1 MNTAIRAVVKAA
13 NYHHLDVMGIQ
24 GGYQGLIDG
33 KIHPLTFSE
42 IEDSTDRG
50 GTTLKPSRS
59 SEFMEEAEKKDTRG
73 IKKL

>member
-33 KIHPLTFSE
+33 KIHPLTSSE
-42 IEDSTDRG
+42 IEDSTDR
-50 GTTLKPSRS
+50 
-59 SEFMEEAEKKDTRG
+59 AEQS
-73 IKKL
+73 